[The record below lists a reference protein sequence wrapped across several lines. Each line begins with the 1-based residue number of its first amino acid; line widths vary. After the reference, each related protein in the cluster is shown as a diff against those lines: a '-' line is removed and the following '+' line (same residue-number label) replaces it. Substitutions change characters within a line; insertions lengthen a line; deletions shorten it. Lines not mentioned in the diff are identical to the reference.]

1 MGILHSTLSLLPG
14 SRPASAP
21 ANQHDSKPA
30 GRSGLRAG
38 IPRDPRFWL
47 GDLENLAGAGWPIVI
62 SFVGKGGTAKT
73 TSAVFIATI
82 AAYLDHRVWVL
93 DLDPQASASAWR
105 NKRGDAD
112 EKSHGADVVVHRCAS
127 RNLQRAIGAAR
138 REGVDLVVIDNP
150 PRRHEHAIDVASS
163 ADLVVVTCGASLFDL
178 EETLNWIDFL
188 RQNGI
193 EPCVVLGN
201 AAPRRDD
208 ADSLLIADARLALV
222 KKREG
227 RPAGWK
233 APQLWTEQVTRRHAV
248 VRAIA
253 TGSAT
258 IETEPSG
265 ATAVEFRKLWTFL
278 VQQLKESK
286 R

>member
-1 MGILHSTLSLLPG
+1 M
-14 SRPASAP
+14 
-21 ANQHDSKPA
+21 
-30 GRSGLRAG
+30 
-38 IPRDPRFWL
+38 
-47 GDLENLAGAGWPIVI
+47 
-62 SFVGKGGTAKT
+62 GKGGTAKT
-73 TSAVFIATI
+73 TSAVFIAMI

-93 DLDPQASASAWR
+93 DLDPQASALAWSK
-105 NKRGDAD
+105 KRADAD
-112 EKSHGADVVVHRCAS
+112 ERNHGANVVVHRCAS
-127 RNLQRAIGAAR
+127 RNLQRAIDAAR

-150 PRRHEHAIDVASS
+150 PRRHEHAIDVARS

-178 EETLNWIDFL
+178 EETLNWIAFL

-208 ADSLLIADARLALV
+208 MDSPLIADARLALM
-222 KKREG
+222 KRREG
-227 RPAGWK
+227 QPAQRPV
-233 APQLWTEQVTRRHAV
+233 PNLWTEQVTRRHAV

-258 IETEPSG
+258 VETEPSG
-265 ATAVEFRKLWTFL
+265 ASAVEFRKLWTFL